1 MAYYK
6 RFIVENGIEEI
17 GLKGIY
23 FKVEGLTNL
32 EFHPEFEPFVKN
44 EVNKVLGIIEGDGEF
59 FRNDLILQG
68 FRQLHERTGAPN
80 RKNPA
85 APENL
90 LKTISKHRALPR
102 INLLVD
108 IYNTISIKYRLA
120 LGAHDLSAI
129 DGNIHLRFTTGS
141 EKYVPIGSVEPK
153 DVPAHHYSYIDSGN
167 EILCYLDVRQVNKSI
182 VTAQTTDSF
191 YIVQGNAE
199 TSPGYIEEAVH
210 ELIALTRQYC
220 GGKETILGK
229 VGC

>member
-1 MAYYK
+1 MAYNNK
-6 RFIVENGIEEI
+6 FIVENGIGKI
-17 GLKGIY
+17 GLRGVY
-23 FKVEGLTNL
+23 FKIEGLSNQ
-32 EFHPEFEPFVKN
+32 EFHPEFESFIKN
-44 EVNKVLGIIEGDGEF
+44 EIDKVLRMIEGDDQF
-59 FRNDLILQG
+59 FRDDIILQG
-68 FRQLHERTGAPN
+68 FRQLHEKTGAPN
-80 RKNPA
+80 RKNLA

-129 DGNIHLRFTTGS
+129 DGDIHLRFTTGS
-141 EKYVPIGSVEPK
+141 EKFVPIGSVESK
-153 DVPAHHYSYIDSGN
+153 DVPANHYSYIDGGN

-182 VTAQTTDSF
+182 VTTQTTDSF

-199 TSPGYIEEAVH
+199 TSSEYIEEAAH
-210 ELIALTRQYC
+210 ELITLTKKYC
-220 GGKETILGK
+220 GGMENILGK